1 MRAAN
6 YKLDLPRTME
16 LVPLTKQ
23 TLWNL
28 VNRNSNPHLTTEENL
43 QKSQEGMAYLHSH
56 LMGFPPFEK
65 GGV

>member
-1 MRAAN
+1 
-6 YKLDLPRTME
+6 ME

-43 QKSQEGMAYLHSH
+43 QKKPGGYGISAFPSI
-56 LMGFPPFEK
+56 GFPPFEK
-65 GGV
+65 GSV